1 MEPNISIILTYQSQ
15 TQTLKLKREDNLNDV
30 FKNFLLQNNLQLL
43 EPKYYFFLIKNEKVE
58 KQLSKEKKIFELDL
72 DENDEILIS
81 YKELHLSRN
90 KEQFKVNIC
99 QNKSSN
105 EKEETSKESFN
116 QLKPNIHNYKND
128 FKPKKRRN
136 IKKKKKY
143 TKRN

>member
-1 MEPNISIILTYQSQ
+1 MEPNISIKLTYQSQ
-15 TQTLKLKREDNLNDV
+15 TQTLKIKREDNLNDV
-30 FKNFLLQNNLQLL
+30 FKNFLLQNNLKLL

-90 KEQFKVNIC
+90 KEQFKANIS
-99 QNKSSN
+99 QNNLLSN

-116 QLKPNIHNYKND
+116 QEKTNIHNYEND
-128 FKPKKRRN
+128 FKPKKEE
-136 IKKKKKY
+136 I
-143 TKRN
+143 